1 MLYSIVAEGIAAGQS
16 ATSVVDH
23 TVVDDIVRIMKMRQA
38 EINLEP
44 ETADQSCRPR
54 NQVCISKQ
62 GWNKELVDFG

>member
-1 MLYSIVAEGIAAGQS
+1 MFLLYFVVGGGVAAGQS
-16 ATSVVDH
+16 ATSVVDQ

-54 NQVCISKQ
+54 NQV
-62 GWNKELVDFG
+62 GVNMALVNVMARS